1 MEVQVVAPSPAP
13 DSFNFDSN
21 CSSPYITA
29 PSSPQRFAHNFYFSA
44 PTSPTRSPSPFF
56 LNVVDDDDD
65 LPRNSSASSSSSVP
79 FLWEEKP
86 GVPKSKPTN
95 STEQDNNDATGNEDF
110 EFNFS
115 GLLDRTPLTADELFD
130 GGKIRPLKLPP
141 RLHTG
146 DGNSSPT
153 AAANSNQSSPR
164 SRISQGK
171 RIVQE
176 AFSPRHKKRDFDP
189 FAAAMEE
196 ARKSEESWREN
207 HKNRGRERISR
218 ANSGRKGSRSLSPL
232 RVSDIM
238 GDSVSEEVSQTG
250 KGVSSSTSY
259 SKPSTPTS
267 SLFSFSKGYRKWRL
281 KDFLLFRSASEGRAT
296 DKDPLR
302 KYTIL
307 SKKTGEEDA
316 KTSSF
321 RSSEGSSKG
330 GGSTSSRRRG
340 AAVSAHELHYT
351 VNRAA
356 AEEMKKKT
364 YLPYKQGLLG
374 CLGFNPGMHGI
385 SRGIGSFA
393 RP

>member
-1 MEVQVVAPSPAP
+1 MEVEVVVPSPAP
-13 DSFNFDSN
+13 DNFNFDSN

-29 PSSPQRFAHNFYFSA
+29 PSSPQRFGNFFFSA

-56 LNVVDDDDD
+56 LNDDD
-65 LPRNSSASSSSSVP
+65 LPRHSSASSSSSVP
-79 FLWEEKP
+79 FRWEEKP

-95 STEQDNNDATGNEDF
+95 STEQDRDGIGNEDF
-110 EFNFS
+110 EFDFS
-115 GLLDRTPLTADELFD
+115 GHLDRTALTADELFD
-130 GGKIRPLKLPP
+130 GGKIRPLKPPP
-141 RLHTG
+141 RLHSG
-146 DGNSSPT
+146 DGNSSP
-153 AAANSNQSSPR
+153 ASNSNMPSPR

-176 AFSPRHKKRDFDP
+176 AFSPRHQKRNFDP

-196 ARKSEESWREN
+196 ARKSEGWREDQ
-207 HKNRGRERISR
+207 KSRGRERTFR
-218 ANSGRKGSRSLSPL
+218 TNSGRKGSRSLSPL

-238 GDSVSEEVSQTG
+238 SDSVSEDFSQTG
-250 KGVSSSTSY
+250 KRVSSSTSY
-259 SKPSTPTS
+259 SKPTTPTS
-267 SLFSFSKGYRKWRL
+267 SLLSSISFTKGYRKWRL

-302 KYTIL
+302 KYTML
-307 SKKTGEEDA
+307 SKKAGEEDA
-316 KTSSF
+316 KDSSF
-321 RSSEGSSKG
+321 RSSEGSG
-330 GGSTSSRRRG
+330 TGSTSRRRG

-364 YLPYKQGLLG
+364 FLPYKQGLLG

-385 SRGIGSFA
+385 SRGIGSFS

>member
-1 MEVQVVAPSPAP
+1 MVVPSPP
-13 DSFNFDSN
+13 PENFNFDSN

-29 PSSPQRFAHNFYFSA
+29 PSSPQRFGNFFFSA

-56 LNVVDDDDD
+56 LDLHNDDD
-65 LPRNSSASSSSSVP
+65 LPRHSSASSSSSVP

-86 GVPKSKPTN
+86 GVPKSKLTN
-95 STEQDNNDATGNEDF
+95 CSEQDNDEILGNEDF

-130 GGKIRPLKLPP
+130 GGKIRPLKPPP
-141 RLHTG
+141 RLHSG
-146 DGNSSPT
+146 DGNSSPSS
-153 AAANSNQSSPR
+153 NSNLSSPK

-176 AFSPRHKKRDFDP
+176 AFSPRHQKRDFDP

-196 ARKSEESWREN
+196 ARKSEGWREKQ
-207 HKNRGRERISR
+207 KNRGRERISR
-218 ANSGRKGSRSLSPL
+218 SSSGRKASRSLSPL

-238 GDSVSEEVSQTG
+238 GDSVSEDFSQTG

-267 SLFSFSKGYRKWRL
+267 SLLSSISFSKGYRKWRL

-302 KYTIL
+302 KYTML
-307 SKKTGEEDA
+307 SKKAGEEDA
-316 KTSSF
+316 KNWSF
-321 RSSEGSSKG
+321 RSSEGSG
-330 GGSTSSRRRG
+330 TGSTSRRRG

-364 YLPYKQGLLG
+364 FLPYKQGLLG